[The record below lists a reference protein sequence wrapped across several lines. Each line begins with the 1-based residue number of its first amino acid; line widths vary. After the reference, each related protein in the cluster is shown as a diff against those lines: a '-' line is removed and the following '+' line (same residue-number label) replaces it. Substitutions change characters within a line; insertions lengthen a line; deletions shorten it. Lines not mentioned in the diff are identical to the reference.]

1 MKVIGKI
8 PHFLL
13 YSLVSLS
20 TLTETIYSAALP
32 TIADQLNT
40 TGGVAQL
47 STTAYYI
54 GFALGILTLGRISDI
69 YGRRPIVLLG
79 ISFYIIT
86 TFLIT
91 LAPNI
96 ESFIALR
103 FLQAYGASVGSVL
116 SQAMVRDSYK
126 GWELSYAYASVGMVM
141 SVVPS
146 VGSALGGYII
156 EYYQEWQWVFKFLVM
171 LSGVSLLLYL
181 KFLPETNP
189 YIGEAKNN
197 RFYTILLIA
206 LKDKTLLIYA
216 LMVGV
221 FNGIC
226 FGFYIQAPFI
236 FIDNMGI
243 SPSVYGKLFLILS
256 VANLIGAL
264 YCRHLVKRLVST
276 MKIKIIGFCCSLVG
290 MGMLL
295 ILACTVPKDV
305 SVFWAILIIF
315 VPMAIHLL
323 GHALIV
329 PMMLRNALENY
340 QKVTGV
346 AGSIFGF
353 LYYIITAAVSFMIS
367 KLHSDDINNFA
378 YLSAILLSLSL
389 VLFCYLLRLQAASK
403 KDSLAIN

>member
-1 MKVIGKI
+1 MKTIGKI
-8 PHFLL
+8 PHLLL
-13 YSLVSLS
+13 YLLVSLS

-32 TIADQLNT
+32 NIAEQLNT
-40 TGGVAQL
+40 TGGIAQL
-47 STTAYYI
+47 STTAYYL
-54 GFALGILTLGRISDI
+54 GFAIGILTLGRVSDI

-79 ISFYIIT
+79 IGFYVII

-91 LAPNI
+91 LSPNI

-116 SQAMVRDSYK
+116 SQAMARDSYK
-126 GWELSYAYASVGMVM
+126 GWELSYAYAGVGMVM

-156 EYYQEWQWVFKFLVM
+156 EYYQEWQWVFKSLVM
-171 LSGVSLLLYL
+171 FSGVSLFIYL

-189 YIGEAKNN
+189 YIGDGKNN
-197 RFYTILLIA
+197 RFYTVLMIA
-206 LKDKTLLIYA
+206 LKDRTLLSYA
-216 LMVGV
+216 LMVGA
-221 FNGIC
+221 FNGMC

-243 SPSVYGKLFLILS
+243 NPSVYGKLFMILS
-256 VANLIGAL
+256 AANLIGAL
-264 YCRHLVKRLVST
+264 YCRHLIKRLVDT
-276 MKIKIIGFCCSLVG
+276 MKIQIIGLSFSVVG
-290 MGMLL
+290 ISSLL
-295 ILACTVPKDV
+295 ILNYFASQNI
-305 SVFWAILIIF
+305 SVFWAIIIIF

-353 LYYIITAAVSFMIS
+353 LYYIITAAVNFMIS
-367 KLHSDDINNFA
+367 SLHSDSIDNFSYIA
-378 YLSAILLSLSL
+378 AILLAMCIVLFYYLFRWTNAQEELSL
-389 VLFCYLLRLQAASK
+389 KV
-403 KDSLAIN
+403 